1 MSQRMVV
8 VLSGAILFCLL
19 SAGGLQ
25 AENYVSDKDESV
37 KKMGVAWNIAE
48 DRMIANYAGVYQ
60 PEGLDVYMKRHFDL
74 FTAKLD
80 QLSAE
85 INQLQKKVDSLMGK
99 GTGTGGILSS
109 GQKS

>member
-48 DRMIANYAGVYQ
+48 DRA
-60 PEGLDVYMKRHFDL
+60 
-74 FTAKLD
+74 
-80 QLSAE
+80 
-85 INQLQKKVDSLMGK
+85 
-99 GTGTGGILSS
+99 
-109 GQKS
+109 